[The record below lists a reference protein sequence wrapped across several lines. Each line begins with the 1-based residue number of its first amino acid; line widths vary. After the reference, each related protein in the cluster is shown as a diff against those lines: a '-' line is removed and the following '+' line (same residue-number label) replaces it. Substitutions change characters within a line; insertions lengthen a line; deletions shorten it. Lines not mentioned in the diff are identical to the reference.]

1 MAVYHLKQEL
11 LDIANPLTGIAAKTY
26 QELEAKSLPLI
37 EAYHNDLI
45 VHDRDTLAEYPGIP
59 FLHFTGDTGT
69 YMIMMLPCDHAGWPE
84 ENAKVPYLFGYADRW
99 HILKGLGEYV
109 DGMKRLNRQALILHF
124 NGKTF
129 REIAQSDAEY
139 IIEEYIR
146 SITHSW
152 THKNERNER
161 KAA

>member
-1 MAVYHLKQEL
+1 MPVYTLEQKL
-11 LDIANPLTGIAAKTY
+11 LDIADPLTGIAAKIY
-26 QELEAKSLPLI
+26 QELEAKSLPI
-37 EAYHNDLI
+37 IQAYHNDLV
-45 VHDRDTLAEYPGIP
+45 VHDKNTIAEYPGIP

-69 YMIMMLPCDHAGWPE
+69 YMVMMLPHDHKGWPRE
-84 ENAKVPYLFGYADRW
+84 SERVPYIFGTADRW
-99 HILKGLGEYV
+99 HILKGLRDYV
-109 DGMKRLNRQALILHF
+109 QGMKRVNRQDLILHF

-152 THKNERNER
+152 TNKNP